1 MLHKPWVMW
10 ESFPNKPG
18 LKGQKTMSTDRG
30 PFADFTVY
38 LSVGIKCPLGL
49 SPSFLAISHLPNT
62 ACLLQT
68 KHKSR
73 HASYTLVCPA

>member
-49 SPSFLAISHLPNT
+49 SPSFSGNISFAKYCVSSSNQ
-62 ACLLQT
+62 A
-68 KHKSR
+68 
-73 HASYTLVCPA
+73 